1 MGLMTFKMHDFD
13 SMRQWLHTLPGSFE
27 IRRARINIFDRY
39 RYREDYE
46 AIYNF
51 IKEMGGEIKD
61 D

>member
-1 MGLMTFKMHDFD
+1 MELMTFKMYDFNA
-13 SMRQWLHTLPGSFE
+13 MRDWLRSIPGSFE

-51 IKEMGGEIKD
+51 ITEMGGIIED
-61 D
+61 

>member
-1 MGLMTFKMHDFD
+1 MTFKMYDFNA
-13 SMRQWLHTLPGSFE
+13 MRDWLRSIPGSFE

-51 IKEMGGEIKD
+51 IVEMGGIIED
-61 D
+61 

>member
-1 MGLMTFKMHDFD
+1 MVFNLTDFD
-13 SMRQWLHTLPGSFE
+13 AMRQWLRTLSGSFE

-51 IKEMGGEIKD
+51 ITEMGGKIKEG
-61 D
+61 

>member
-1 MGLMTFKMHDFD
+1 MTFKTYDFNA
-13 SMRQWLHTLPGSFE
+13 MRNWLRSLPGSFE

-51 IKEMGGEIKD
+51 IIEMGGIIED
-61 D
+61 

>member
-1 MGLMTFKMHDFD
+1 MTFKMTDFD
-13 SMRQWLHTLPGSFE
+13 TMRKWLYSLSGSFE

-51 IKEMGGEIKD
+51 ITEMGGEIKD
-61 D
+61 E

>member
-1 MGLMTFKMHDFD
+1 MTFKIYDFD
-13 SMRQWLHTLPGSFE
+13 AMRNWLRSLSGSFE

-51 IKEMGGEIKD
+51 IKEMGGEIED

>member
-1 MGLMTFKMHDFD
+1 MTFKMNDFD
-13 SMRQWLHTLPGSFE
+13 TMRNWLYTLSGSWE

-51 IKEMGGEIKD
+51 ITEMGGEIKD
-61 D
+61 E

>member
-1 MGLMTFKMHDFD
+1 MTFKITDFD
-13 SMRQWLHTLPGSFE
+13 AMRNWLRTLSGPFE

-51 IKEMGGEIKD
+51 IIELGGEIED
-61 D
+61 E

>member
-1 MGLMTFKMHDFD
+1 MTFKINDFD
-13 SMRQWLHTLPGSFE
+13 AMRQWLRTLSGSFE

-51 IKEMGGEIKD
+51 ITEMGGEIKD
-61 D
+61 E

>member
-1 MGLMTFKMHDFD
+1 MTFKMYDFNA
-13 SMRQWLHTLPGSFE
+13 MRDWLRSIPGSFE

-51 IKEMGGEIKD
+51 IIEMGGIIED
-61 D
+61 

>member
-1 MGLMTFKMHDFD
+1 MTFKMYDFNA
-13 SMRQWLHTLPGSFE
+13 MRDWLRSLSGSFE

-51 IKEMGGEIKD
+51 IIEMGGIIED
-61 D
+61 

>member
-1 MGLMTFKMHDFD
+1 MTFNYLDFD
-13 SMRQWLHTLPGSFE
+13 SMRDWLKTFDGNFS

-51 IKEMGGEIKD
+51 IEEMGGTIEYEKSE
-61 D
+61 

>member
-1 MGLMTFKMHDFD
+1 MKFKATDFEA
-13 SMRQWLHTLPGSFE
+13 MRDWLRSLSGPFE

-39 RYREDYE
+39 RYRENYE

>member
-1 MGLMTFKMHDFD
+1 MTFKMNDFEA
-13 SMRQWLHTLPGSFE
+13 MRQWLRTLNGSFE

-51 IKEMGGEIKD
+51 ITEMGGEIKD
-61 D
+61 E

>member
-1 MGLMTFKMHDFD
+1 MELMTFKMYDFD
-13 SMRQWLHTLPGSFE
+13 EMRQWLRTLPGAFE

-51 IKEMGGEIKD
+51 IREMGGEIKD
-61 D
+61 E

>member
-1 MGLMTFKMHDFD
+1 MTFKMNDFEA
-13 SMRQWLHTLPGSFE
+13 MRQWLRTLSGSFE

-51 IKEMGGEIKD
+51 ITEMGGEIKD
-61 D
+61 E

>member
-1 MGLMTFKMHDFD
+1 MTFKMYDFD
-13 SMRQWLHTLPGSFE
+13 AMRNWLRSLPGSFE
-27 IRRARINIFDRY
+27 IRRARTHIFDRY

-51 IKEMGGEIKD
+51 IKGMGGKIDYD

>member
-1 MGLMTFKMHDFD
+1 MILTRCVTGFALYLGLSRF
-13 SMRQWLHTLPGSFE
+13 G
-27 IRRARINIFDRY
+27 ARINIFDRY

-51 IKEMGGEIKD
+51 IKEMGREIKD

>member
-1 MGLMTFKMHDFD
+1 MEPMTFKMYDFD
-13 SMRQWLHTLPGSFE
+13 AMRNWLRSLSGSFE

-51 IKEMGGEIKD
+51 IKEMGGEIED

>member
-1 MGLMTFKMHDFD
+1 MTFKITDFD
-13 SMRQWLHTLPGSFE
+13 AMRNWLRTLSGPFE

-51 IKEMGGEIKD
+51 IVELGGEIEGE
-61 D
+61 

>member
-1 MGLMTFKMHDFD
+1 MEFMTFKITDFD
-13 SMRQWLHTLPGSFE
+13 AMRNWLRTLSGPFE

-51 IKEMGGEIKD
+51 IVELGGEIEGE
-61 D
+61 

>member
-1 MGLMTFKMHDFD
+1 MTFKMTDFD
-13 SMRQWLHTLPGSFE
+13 AMRNWLRTLSGPFE

-51 IKEMGGEIKD
+51 IIEMGGEIEGE
-61 D
+61 